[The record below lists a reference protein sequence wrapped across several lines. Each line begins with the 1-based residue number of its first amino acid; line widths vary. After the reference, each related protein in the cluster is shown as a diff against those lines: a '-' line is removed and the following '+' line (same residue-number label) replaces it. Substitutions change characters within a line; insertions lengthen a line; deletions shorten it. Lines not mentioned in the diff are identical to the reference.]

1 MPTYAAKF
9 LQLAPALPVVG
20 KFFERAGPL
29 YFSAVRN
36 QIVCIDDLERRG
48 EGLNL
53 KDVFGLISFLREQR
67 ACKIALLLN
76 VEALEQDRTTFDIL
90 FEKVIDAQLIFAPTA
105 EEATEIAL
113 GGKDEVS
120 GLIRKNCISLG
131 ISNIRVIKKI
141 ERLLRQIV
149 PLFADLEAELTQQAV
164 HSITLFG
171 WSKFQPSLA
180 PPLEFYRV
188 SSIARYLEH
197 RHGKELTSDEQKW
210 SDILDRY
217 QFSNMDEF
225 DRELVRFVDFGVL
238 DSAIISK
245 AAVEQSE
252 KLARLKKANTLEDSW
267 KPLHVSFDDNLGEVT
282 RSVVD
287 GMKASLG
294 VVSLSQLDSALGVLK
309 ELDQQSAADE
319 VTAFYV
325 ANAPLSFWT

>member
-1 MPTYAAKF
+1 M
-9 LQLAPALPVVG
+9 
-20 KFFERAGPL
+20 
-29 YFSAVRN
+29 
-36 QIVCIDDLERRG
+36 
-48 EGLNL
+48 
-53 KDVFGLISFLREQR
+53 
-67 ACKIALLLN
+67 
-76 VEALEQDRTTFDIL
+76 
-90 FEKVIDAQLIFAPTA
+90 
-105 EEATEIAL
+105 
-113 GGKDEVS
+113 S
-120 GLIRKNCISLG
+120 GLIRKNCVSLG

-149 PLFADLEAELTQQAV
+149 PVFADLEAELTQQAV

-210 SDILDRY
+210 SNISDRY

-225 DRELVRFVDFGVL
+225 DRELVRFVHSGVL

-287 GMKASLG
+287 GMKRSRNWIVHWACSRSLI
-294 VVSLSQLDSALGVLK
+294 SNQRLMR
-309 ELDQQSAADE
+309 
-319 VTAFYV
+319 
-325 ANAPLSFWT
+325 